1 METKSQTLDLKA
13 LWHKMMSRKRLYI
26 INCIIAFALSC
37 LWILPQPR
45 FYKSEV
51 TLAPEMSGSSGGGS
65 LSDIASSFGIDL
77 GSGPSV
83 DAFYPMLY
91 PDLMKSTD
99 FVVGLFDVPVK
110 TLDGQVQTT
119 YYDYL
124 SNYQKSSF
132 VEWPIKWV
140 KRQIKNLLSSEDNS
154 QAGKDGKVDPF
165 MLSEQQQAMVTMVA
179 ESKVLCSIDKKTEV
193 ISILVTD
200 QDKLV
205 CATMADSVRERLQA
219 FIIDYRTK
227 KARVDVD
234 YYEKLQRKAYADYEE
249 AAAAYAR
256 YADTHQNAILQTTV
270 AKRDALENDY
280 QTKLGVYNTV
290 TTQLNAAQAK
300 LQERTPSFTI
310 IQRAT
315 VPTKPAGPKR
325 MLFVLGMLILTVLG
339 TSLYIVKDDIL
350 GRTVKE

>member
-1 METKSQTLDLKA
+1 MEEKNQSLDLSA
-13 LWHKMMSRKRLYI
+13 LLGKLLSRKRLFLV
-26 INCIIAFALSC
+26 NALIVFVLAC
-37 LWILPQPR
+37 AWILPQPR
-45 FYKSEV
+45 YYTSNV
-51 TLAPEMSGSSGGGS
+51 TLAPEMSGASGGGS

-91 PDLMKSTD
+91 PDLLKSSD
-99 FVVGLFDVPVK
+99 FVVGLFDIPVK
-110 TLDGQVQTT
+110 TMDGKVQTT

-124 SNYQKSSF
+124 VNHQKSSF
-132 VEWPIKWV
+132 WTVPFKWV
-140 KRQIKNLLSSEDNS
+140 KRQIKNLMPSDDNGGV
-154 QAGKDGKVDPF
+154 GKDGKPDPF
-165 MLSEQQQAMVTMVA
+165 MLSEQQQAVLTTLA
-179 ESKVLCSIDKKTEV
+179 ESKVLCSVDKKTEV

-234 YYEKLQRKAYADYEE
+234 YYGNLLQKAQTEYNE

-256 YADTHQNAILQTTV
+256 YADSHVNAVMQTTL
-270 AKRDALENDY
+270 AQRDALENDY

-290 TTQLNAAQAK
+290 TTQYNASLAK

-310 IQRAT
+310 IQRAS
-315 VPTKPAGPKR
+315 VPIKPAGPKR
-325 MLFVLGMLILTVLG
+325 MLFVMGMVILSVLG
-339 TSLYIVKDDIL
+339 TSLYLLKDDVL
-350 GRTVKE
+350 GRTAKG